1 MKDLHKIQ
9 MLILRELLFKPN
21 SRFTDLNIKGL
32 SSDHFS
38 YHINTLIEEGLV
50 SKNESKYSLSIKGKE
65 FANTMDTD
73 EAVIEKQP
81 KIAVILIPFK
91 IEEGKKI
98 LLLQQRLKEPYYG
111 YNGFL
116 TGKIRFGEKIKE
128 TALREL
134 QEETGLSSSD
144 IHIKAIV
151 HDHVILENG
160 DLVEDKLFFITTAT
174 NLSGELISTQNG
186 KNYWATEEEFFKLEK
201 KYYNEDMIY
210 EKSLAKND
218 LDFLENIY
226 TVETF

>member
-1 MKDLHKIQ
+1 